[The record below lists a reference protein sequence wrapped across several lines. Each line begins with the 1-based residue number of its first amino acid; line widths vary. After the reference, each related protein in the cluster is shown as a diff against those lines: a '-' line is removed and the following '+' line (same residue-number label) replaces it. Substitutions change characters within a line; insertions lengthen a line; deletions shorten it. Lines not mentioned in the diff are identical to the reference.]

1 MKIKEGFLL
10 RQVADN
16 WVVLPVGQACVDFNG
31 MLSLNDSG
39 ALLWKALE
47 QGGDREALA
56 DAFNKYDV
64 NSPRK
69 IGRNYRKNTRKLKRK
84 INLRCIKRPFMYN
97 GLLRSLVMK
106 SGLTAIKIKTPK
118 SK

>member
-47 QGGDREALA
+47 QGGGREALA
-56 DAFNKYDV
+56 DALLAEYEVERSVALADV
-64 NSPRK
+64 DEFLA
-69 IGRNYRKNTRKLKRK
+69 KL
-84 INLRCIKRPFMYN
+84 
-97 GLLRSLVMK
+97 
-106 SGLTAIKIKTPK
+106 
-118 SK
+118 SKAGCLE

>member
-1 MKIKEGFLL
+1 MKIKQGFIL
-10 RQVADN
+10 RQVADS

-56 DAFNKYDV
+56 DALLAEYEVERSVALADV
-64 NSPRK
+64 DEFLA
-69 IGRNYRKNTRKLKRK
+69 KL
-84 INLRCIKRPFMYN
+84 
-97 GLLRSLVMK
+97 
-106 SGLTAIKIKTPK
+106 
-118 SK
+118 SKAGCLE